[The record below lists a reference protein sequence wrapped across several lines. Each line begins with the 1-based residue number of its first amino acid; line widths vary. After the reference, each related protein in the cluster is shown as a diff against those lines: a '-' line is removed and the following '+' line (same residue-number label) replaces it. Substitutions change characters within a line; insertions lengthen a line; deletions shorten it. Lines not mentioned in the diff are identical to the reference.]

1 MLDSGSADEEDYTVA
16 LDIVLDR
23 LEGWAAESVKKR
35 KKIKQFLGMK
45 DGASGRSVIHLA
57 ASKWGSKVVRQL
69 LDLGANIGEV
79 DHSGEVA
86 VTSISPDLLETV
98 LDTKWSP
105 EKGDPDVEDYKIK
118 FNFQFLQC
126 DKEDMA
132 PAMQT
137 LMAISESKPHR
148 KLLAH
153 PVLATFLALQWNE
166 FSVFYNL
173 NTFVTFLHCLFVNLF
188 ILRNYGGSS
197 LAPLSLYSDWASCDV
212 ENFPGALS
220 GADSC
225 LQVFWWI
232 TLLFSLAMVARELTQ
247 AVAHLANYFCS
258 LENWTE
264 ITFLTSTFVLL
275 ALSSTAGQPVC
286 HMRALAATILLLS
299 WVIFFGL
306 VGRHPNIQHHNV
318 YITMFFKVMKRF
330 VKIFLAFMPY
340 IIALGLFFYIS
351 LHQDGIER
359 TRKEST
365 TIAGAETDER
375 NQQQLLV
382 RFDELQQKHK
392 KEILEKIDEKGDF
405 MNRVGFS
412 VLKSMAMFV
421 GELEFSDIRFENMP
435 YFSHVSFF
443 FFVILFVVVLMNYLT
458 GIAVEVTR
466 EIEQEAE
473 VLTQRMRTRTLFQL
487 STIMHKFGRPAL
499 FSWKSPEKVEVQ
511 VRGDGCCFWLSSA
524 PLLVLRLLLW
534 CWTSQHSWRSVLLVQ
549 AKQRREML
557 EQARKVKQEQ
567 VEVIKEAVKK
577 VLEDMHLS
585 SSS

>member
-1 MLDSGSADEEDYTVA
+1 MLAMAKKDLSPRGDPMDPESNLGEPLAHCCFCDKSLAFEGQESKTMSAREAQMVQKAHLSTVKGFLEKFQTILTLCGEHCCLPFATLTYQEEDEKQSSTFLYELMKKAMLDSGSADEEDYTVA

-23 LEGWAAESVKKR
+23 LEGWAAEDGKWKR
-35 KKIKQFLGMK
+35 KIKQFLGMK

-57 ASKWGSKVVRQL
+57 ASKWGSKVVRRL

-86 VTSISPDLLETV
+86 VASISPDLLETV

-105 EKGDPDVEDYKIK
+105 EKGDPALEDYKIE

-126 DKEDMA
+126 GQKDMA

-173 NTFVTFLHCLFVNLF
+173 NTFFTFLHCLSVNLF

-247 AVAHLANYFCS
+247 AVAHLVNYFCS

-264 ITFLTSTFVLL
+264 ITFLASTFVLL
-275 ALSSTAGQPVC
+275 AFSSTTGQPVC

-299 WVIFFGL
+299 WGIFFGL
-306 VGRHPNIQHHNV
+306 VGRHPNIQHHNI
-318 YITMFFKVMKRF
+318 YITMFFKVIQECDVM
-330 VKIFLAFMPY
+330 V
-340 IIALGLFFYIS
+340 
-351 LHQDGIER
+351 
-359 TRKEST
+359 
-365 TIAGAETDER
+365 
-375 NQQQLLV
+375 N
-382 RFDELQQKHK
+382 
-392 KEILEKIDEKGDF
+392 
-405 MNRVGFS
+405 
-412 VLKSMAMFV
+412 
-421 GELEFSDIRFENMP
+421 IR
-435 YFSHVSFF
+435 
-443 FFVILFVVVLMNYLT
+443 
-458 GIAVEVTR
+458 R
-466 EIEQEAE
+466 
-473 VLTQRMRTRTLFQL
+473 
-487 STIMHKFGRPAL
+487 
-499 FSWKSPEKVEVQ
+499 
-511 VRGDGCCFWLSSA
+511 
-524 PLLVLRLLLW
+524 
-534 CWTSQHSWRSVLLVQ
+534 
-549 AKQRREML
+549 
-557 EQARKVKQEQ
+557 
-567 VEVIKEAVKK
+567 
-577 VLEDMHLS
+577 
-585 SSS
+585 

>member
-1 MLDSGSADEEDYTVA
+1 MAASRSPTDPMDPESNLGEPLAHCCFCDKSLSFEGQESKAMTAKEAQMVQKAHLSTVNGFLEKFHTILTLCGEHCCLPFATLTYQEEDEAQSSTFLYELMKKAMLESGRDEEDYAVA
-16 LDIVLDR
+16 LDIVLQR
-23 LEGWAAESVKKR
+23 LESWADEGGKKKR
-35 KKIKQFLGMK
+35 KIKQFLGMK

-57 ASKWGSKVVRQL
+57 ATKWGSKVVRRL
-69 LDLGANIGEV
+69 LNLGANIGEI
-79 DHSGEVA
+79 DHFGEVA
-86 VTSISPDLLETV
+86 VTSMSPDLLETF

-105 EKGDPDVEDYKIK
+105 EDGDPDVEDYKIK

-126 DKEDMA
+126 DQEDMG

-137 LMAISESKPHR
+137 LMAISESRQHR
-148 KLLAH
+148 KLLVH
-153 PVLATFLALQWNE
+153 PVLTTFLALQWNE
-166 FSVFYNL
+166 FSMFYNL
-173 NTFVTFLHCLFVNLF
+173 NAFFTFLHCLSVNLF
-188 ILRNYGGSS
+188 ILRNYGGCS

-212 ENFPGALS
+212 DNFPGALT
-220 GADSC
+220 GTDTC

-232 TLLFSLAMVARELTQ
+232 TFLFSLIMLARELIQ
-247 AVAHLANYFCS
+247 AGAHLANYFCS

-264 ITFLTSTFVLL
+264 ITFMASTFVLL

-299 WVIFFGL
+299 WFIFFGM

-351 LHQDGIER
+351 LHQDGIENAE
-359 TRKEST
+359 KESNI
-365 TIAGAETDER
+365 IASAETDES
-375 NQQQLLV
+375 NKQQLLL

-435 YFSHVSFF
+435 YFSHMSFF

-458 GIAVEVTR
+458 GIAVCC
-466 EIEQEAE
+466 
-473 VLTQRMRTRTLFQL
+473 
-487 STIMHKFGRPAL
+487 
-499 FSWKSPEKVEVQ
+499 EKP
-511 VRGDGCCFWLSSA
+511 G
-524 PLLVLRLLLW
+524 LLL
-534 CWTSQHSWRSVLLVQ
+534 TF
-549 AKQRREML
+549 
-557 EQARKVKQEQ
+557 
-567 VEVIKEAVKK
+567 
-577 VLEDMHLS
+577 
-585 SSS
+585 